1 MADISHNEIARL
13 LQDRIDPVLLNVL
26 LNMYEMFNEV
36 QKQAMHNA
44 KVALELADTI
54 GQVVELHHRTQEQV
68 KALRKTINPSGIE
81 WKSEEIN

>member
-13 LQDRIDPVLLNVL
+13 LQGRIDPVLLNVL

-44 KVALELADTI
+44 KVAIELADTI
-54 GQVVELHHRTQEQV
+54 GNVVELHKRTLGEV
-68 KALRKTINPSGIE
+68 SKLRRTLNPSGIE
-81 WKSEEIN
+81 FKSEEIN